1 MFVPLPELDDRR
13 FRDLV
18 DEARSLIPTYSP
30 SWTDHNA
37 HDPGITI
44 VEVLAWVAET
54 DIFTLDRIPER
65 HRRAFLA
72 LLGIE
77 PEPARP
83 AQAIVQFGPTWSSP
97 VRIPAGADLAATLL
111 DGEPGVFQTIGDLE
125 VQPTALLAVQVQSG
139 GRFTDQSGAAL
150 RGRPFAPLGDDP
162 RVGDAVYLGFDA
174 AVAAGATL
182 RLELELAGEGTGSA
196 GRQRIEEEVLESM
209 GACSPRLVCSSEQ
222 QELSRHR
229 GTQRYAAAA
238 AARHHSALV
247 VWETL
252 VAPGVWEALEVQDDT
267 RAASLSGTVHLRFTH
282 APRAQR
288 LGAVDTALYYV
299 RGRLSSGALDVAPVA
314 TQLRAN
320 AARVRQVTRATD
332 TWLVAEGVVVG
343 GAPPPR
349 GALAGLSFE
358 TKKGELGAL
367 HFDEPGDEG
376 LCANVFDF
384 RPASNQGPGRVVVGA
399 VRVGEGDGSPNQLY
413 AVPGPHVDPASF
425 RLYTLENGAALRW
438 RRSASLRDR
447 GPAERVFVLDA
458 GRAEVSFG
466 DGQHGRV
473 PPAKASIVVIAR
485 STAGATGNG
494 VAGSIHGFAITPHN
508 AAWQNSAPELAAHLP
523 SVTNPTAAT
532 GGSAPES
539 LRRAEARAL
548 ASVQRAERA
557 VTLADCEQLA
567 LETPGTRIARAAARA
582 NCIPGLDCYS
592 ALGFI
597 SVVIVPY
604 LPKARPVPSPG
615 LLTQVSRY
623 LERRRILGTRIIVTG
638 PEYLEVSISAEVRA
652 FPGRGKAVMR
662 AAIDAALQRF
672 LDPLSGG
679 PDGTGWELGRDVY
692 VSEVLDT
699 ISRVPG
705 VDHVTSLEIVVP
717 GCGGQCGDVCVRP
730 LALVVSGTHRI
741 VVS

>member
-44 VEVLAWVAET
+44 LEVLAWITES
-54 DIFTLDRIPER
+54 DIFTLDRIPEQ
-65 HRRAFLA
+65 HRRAFLS

-77 PEPARP
+77 PRPARP
-83 AQAIVQFGPTWSSP
+83 AQALVQFGPTGSNP
-97 VRIPAGADLAATLL
+97 VRIPAGTDLAATLL
-111 DGEPGVFQTIGDLE
+111 DGEPTVFQTVGEIE
-125 VQPTALLAVQVQSG
+125 VLPTSLVVVQVQSA
-139 GRFTDQSGAAL
+139 GRFADQSGSWL
-150 RGRPFAPLGDDP
+150 RGRPFALFGDDP
-162 RVGDAVYLGFDA
+162 RVNDAVYLGFDA
-174 AVAAGATL
+174 AIAGGSTL
-182 RLELELAGEGTGSA
+182 RLELELGSEGTGSA
-196 GRQRIEEEVLESM
+196 ARQLIEDEVLESM
-209 GACSPRLVCSSEQ
+209 GACSPRLVCPSEQ
-222 QELSRHR
+222 QALSRQR
-229 GTQRYAAAA
+229 GTQRYVAAA

-247 VWETL
+247 AWEML

-267 RAASLSGTVHLRFTH
+267 RAMSLSGSVRLRFAR
-282 APRAQR
+282 APSAQR
-288 LGAVDTALYYV
+288 LGAVDSALYYV
-299 RGRLSSGALDVAPVA
+299 RGRLSAGSLDAAPVA
-314 TQLRAN
+314 TQLCAN
-320 AARVRQVTRATD
+320 AARARQVARGSDA
-332 TWLVAEGVVVG
+332 WPVARGVVVG
-343 GAPPPR
+343 APPPPR
-349 GALAGLSFE
+349 GSLAGLSFE
-358 TKKGELGAL
+358 TRNSELSSL
-367 HFDEPGDEG
+367 HFEEPGAEA

-384 RPASNQGPGRVVVGA
+384 CPASNQGPGRLVVGA
-399 VRVGEGDGSPNQLY
+399 VRIGVGDGSPNQLF
-413 AVPGPHVDPASF
+413 AVPGPHADPESF

-438 RRSASLRDR
+438 QPRASLRDR
-447 GPAERVFVLDA
+447 GPAERVFILDA
-458 GRAEVSFG
+458 GRAEVTFG

-473 PPAKASIVVIAR
+473 PPANAIIIVIAS
-485 STAGATGNG
+485 STVGAAGN
-494 VAGSIHGFAITPHN
+494 VPAGSIAGFAPTPHN
-508 AAWQNSAPELAAHLP
+508 AAWQNSAPDVAAHLP
-523 SVTNPTAAT
+523 SVTNPTAAS
-532 GGSAPES
+532 GGCAPES
-539 LRRAEARAL
+539 LRQAEARAL
-548 ASVQRAERA
+548 ASVQRPERA

-597 SVVIVPY
+597 SVVVVPY

-638 PEYLEVSISAEVRA
+638 PEYLEVSINAEVRGL
-652 FPGRGKAVMR
+652 PGRDKAATR
-662 AAIDAALQRF
+662 AAVDAALQRF

-679 PDGTGWELGRDVY
+679 PDGTGWDLGRDVY
-692 VSEVLDT
+692 VSEVLDS

-705 VDHVTSLEIVVP
+705 VDHVTSLELVVP
-717 GCGGQCGDVCVRP
+717 GCGGQCGDICVRP